1 MTVKGMIQVAVSL
14 LHLSLF
20 CQPPPSPPPL
30 YTYLSVVFKSLKVI
44 IRKRCFLETR
54 VKRK

>member
-1 MTVKGMIQVAVSL
+1 MTVKGMVQVAVSL

-20 CQPPPSPPPL
+20 CQPPSPPAF

-44 IRKRCFLETR
+44 IRKDVF
-54 VKRK
+54 